1 MYSRHEVEKVRCKIV
16 WYKTII
22 GEVKPHNKNV
32 CLMQLTRH
40 EEVIYVDYQ
49 MTNLSMWTFIQAEK
63 LLTMKMILL

>member
-1 MYSRHEVEKVRCKIV
+1 
-16 WYKTII
+16 
-22 GEVKPHNKNV
+22 
-32 CLMQLTRH
+32 MQLTRH